1 MTNKTLSPQQRRR
14 LTFAL
19 LPPSMTLVF
28 APGTVAYQ
36 LITPAAV
43 TATFASNDRVTA
55 GGWLLPKS
63 TVEMPDFAE
72 RAANVK
78 EGAKKIWTQD
88 IPVNLG
94 VQTGKGS
101 RFMPHVAE
109 RDYGPLE
116 TTLLQFN
123 AWLVGMYRRGAG
135 MGAASGQTMRLK
147 SA

>member
-1 MTNKTLSPQQRRR
+1 
-14 LTFAL
+14 
-19 LPPSMTLVF
+19 
-28 APGTVAYQ
+28 
-36 LITPAAV
+36 
-43 TATFASNDRVTA
+43 
-55 GGWLLPKS
+55 
-63 TVEMPDFAE
+63 VEKPDFAE
-72 RAANVK
+72 RAANVR

-101 RFMPHVAE
+101 RFVPHVGE

-135 MGAASGQTMRLK
+135 MSVAPEQARRLK